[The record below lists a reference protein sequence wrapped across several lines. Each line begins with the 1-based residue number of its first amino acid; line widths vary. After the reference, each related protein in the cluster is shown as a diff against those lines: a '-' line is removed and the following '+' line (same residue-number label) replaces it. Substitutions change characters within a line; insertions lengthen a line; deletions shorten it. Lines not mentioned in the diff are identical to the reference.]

1 MRAVGITRFG
11 GPTERSIKIIPVWVG
26 DYLHERDKLP
36 GLARGLSNAELAAE
50 LTLSEA
56 TVKTHVGRILAKLQL
71 RDRVQAVVL
80 AYQTGLVGPGPS

>member
-1 MRAVGITRFG
+1 VPA
-11 GPTERSIKIIPVWVG
+11 
-26 DYLHERDKLP
+26 DP
-36 GLARGLSNAELAAE
+36 GCSLGAQ
-50 LTLSEA
+50 LTLSEV